1 MGRSRPTERDP
12 RGALGTAA
20 FLLLGLSLLVLV
32 SRVALAPAERDRL
45 APHPTAAAAPAAR
58 AAADPAALV
67 LDDGRPKLLEF
78 YASWCSTCRGM
89 EPTILA
95 LAAEHGARVSFAS
108 LDVDHRDTVALRE
121 RFDVMKPPVYVLL
134 DGTGELRGRWQG
146 AVARETLESAL
157 QALPAEG
164 QGP

>member
-1 MGRSRPTERDP
+1 MRRSRPTKSDP
-12 RGALGTAA
+12 RASRSSAAL
-20 FLLLGLSLLVLV
+20 LLLGLSLLALV
-32 SRVALAPAERDRL
+32 WRVALAPAERVRL

-67 LDDGRPKLLEF
+67 LDDGRPTLLEF
-78 YASWCSTCRGM
+78 YASWCATCRGM

-95 LAAEHGARVSFAS
+95 LAAEHGERVSFAS

-134 DGTGELRGRWQG
+134 DGAGDLRGRWQG

-157 QALPAEG
+157 QALPAEE